1 MTAGRIRFLLYLL
14 DLAHLSGA
22 PTVAECSGMSK
33 RLLEQKEWAA
43 SGPPLFVAAP
53 MYCCR
58 ALVTVSASAWSARS
72 GWGARRSTGTH
83 GARVRAMSA
92 GGGAH

>member
-14 DLAHLSGA
+14 DLAHLAGA

-53 MYCCR
+53 MYCC
-58 ALVTVSASAWSARS
+58 
-72 GWGARRSTGTH
+72 
-83 GARVRAMSA
+83 
-92 GGGAH
+92 